1 MYMLK
6 CLVSLKNCVVREVVC
21 NPNSTIP
28 MSFSSKESAIK
39 YAEIHVLNKPLAN
52 ISNSNKVF
60 GFQPV
65 PYNPNPKFELVA

>member
-28 MSFSSKESAIK
+28 MSFASKESAIK
-39 YAEIHVLNKPLAN
+39 YAEVHVLNKPLAN
-52 ISNSNKVF
+52 ISNSNKV
-60 GFQPV
+60 
-65 PYNPNPKFELVA
+65 ERLVSNLYLITQILNLN

>member
-1 MYMLK
+1 
-6 CLVSLKNCVVREVVC
+6 
-21 NPNSTIP
+21 

-39 YAEIHVLNKPLAN
+39 YAEVYVLNKPLAN